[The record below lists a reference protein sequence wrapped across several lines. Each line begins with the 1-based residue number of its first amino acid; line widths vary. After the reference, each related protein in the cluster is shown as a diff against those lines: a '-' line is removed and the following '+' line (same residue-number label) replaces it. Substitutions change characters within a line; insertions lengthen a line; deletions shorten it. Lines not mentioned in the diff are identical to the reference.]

1 VEGIELELELDRLKK
16 IDREKQCG
24 AWPRSGVVERGGT
37 V

>member
-16 IDREKQCG
+16 IDREQCG